1 MSMVRRI
8 ETTKRE
14 NLLLRTQR
22 ARQGLPPIAAI
33 PKPRGSSLAKELDY
47 LEREQTALKVGLKPR
62 ASTATQA
69 APTEPAKARPRG
81 HRTCD
86 EKRERARRPQPQNEF
101 TYLKNGCVVAD
112 PEAAQACAR
121 RLAIERTGGVENQ
134 RREDQR

>member
-33 PKPRGSSLAKELDY
+33 PKPTGSSLAKELDH
-47 LEREQTALKVGLKPR
+47 LEREQTALRSGLTAK

-69 APTEPAKARPRG
+69 APTAAPVSRRG
-81 HRTCD
+81 LTVA
-86 EKRERARRPQPQNEF
+86 EKMARARQPAEPDGF
-101 TYLKNGCVVAD
+101 ERIGPYTVYD
-112 PEAAQACAR
+112 PERLKAAKSAAAR
-121 RLAIERTGGVENQ
+121 RQLEQ
-134 RREDQR
+134 RVQEDRS